1 MKRVLLL
8 FMSILILSCSTDDV
22 QERAVNESYTLVYT
36 TGELPVSVS
45 VYAGTRIDYNNSFE
59 FVDSQYDD
67 VANTITVETDL
78 NPIKIESNF
87 YIENGSEVSII
98 LYDSGGTVIDE
109 QTIAEVDYTYIYE
122 F

>member
-8 FMSILILSCSTDDV
+8 FMIILTMSCSTDDV

-109 QTIAEVDYTYIYE
+109 QTIAQVDYTYIYE